1 MGTEKKIAFQIKR
14 INKSFYG
21 THALRDVSFDL
32 YEGGSH
38 YMRGKWRRQVDP
50 HKNPFRDVPKGQR
63 RAPTVRQTNE
73 RKVPAGS

>member
-32 YEGGSH
+32 YEGEVHIICGENGA
-38 YMRGKWRRQVDP
+38 GKSTLIKILSSW
-50 HKNPFRDVPKGQR
+50 FRSQR
-63 RAPTVRQTNE
+63 RFLKMPR
-73 RKVPAGS
+73 S